1 MNPSSFPRSL
11 LPMFAAL
18 LLGLLPTRAQEASF
32 VLSDAL
38 GRIERAPVVV
48 QAKQKFRQAEAD
60 LRLSQAQAGA
70 KVDVGGQ
77 VSYSWLNPVAANP
90 VGVGLNLGVNVPL
103 GTSSAAVVA
112 LRQAELN
119 LESNRISL
127 RQTQSDLA
135 RRVVQLYGQVLVAE
149 SQRTQ
154 NTVLLE
160 LAQKQTSVLE
170 EQQRLGSA
178 TATQVLNS
186 RLSLSTAQ
194 QNLNRSESDWRD
206 KRSSLAGALGLAALP
221 GRPALPNEAQAVPT
235 LEQVLPKLEQC
246 PAVAQAVL
254 ALAQAQLQLEK
265 NLRGFSLSLGLTSDQ
280 FGANLN
286 LSVPD
291 FNTQVTVNYQPLT
304 ANPSTSGT
312 TLTLGANIPIW
323 DGGTTDAS
331 RDSAIIGIENAQS
344 QLEQVR
350 QDTRYQLESAIELMR
365 LDAQNLLLQQEAKT
379 VAEGSLNE
387 VKQRLALG
395 AVSPL
400 DELAARAGL
409 EAAQGNLV
417 AAQTRLLEDRY
428 QLLAVLGLG
437 GI

>member
-1 MNPSSFPRSL
+1 LDTLSFTRL
-11 LPMFAAL
+11 LVPMLTGL
-18 LLGLLPTRAQEASF
+18 LLGSVPTRAQEASF
-32 VLSDAL
+32 SLGDAL
-38 GRIERAPVVV
+38 ARIGRAPIVV

-60 LRLSQAQAGA
+60 LRLAQAQAGV
-70 KVDVGGQ
+70 KVDFGGN

-119 LESNRISL
+119 LESSRISL
-127 RQTQSDLA
+127 RQTQSEMT

-149 SQRTQ
+149 SQRGQ

-160 LAQKQTSVLE
+160 LAQKQTGVLE

-194 QNLNRSESDWRD
+194 QNLNKAESDWRD

-221 GRPALPNEAQAVPT
+221 GQPTLPNDTPTVLT
-235 LEQVLPKLEQC
+235 LEQVLPKLEQS
-246 PAVAQAVL
+246 PAVAQALL
-254 ALAQAQLQLEK
+254 AVTQARLQLEK
-265 NLRGFSLSLGLTSDQ
+265 TQRGFSLSLGLTSDQ
-280 FGANLN
+280 FAANLN

-291 FNTQVTVNYQPLT
+291 FNTQVSINYQPLT
-304 ANPSTSGT
+304 PTPTSTGT
-312 TLTLGANIPIW
+312 TLSLGATIPIW
-323 DGGTTDAS
+323 DGGTVEVAQE
-331 RDSAIIGIENAQS
+331 SAIIGIENAQA
-344 QLEQVR
+344 QLAQAR
-350 QDTRYQLESAIELMR
+350 QDTRYQLESAIELAR

-409 EAAQGNLV
+409 EAAQGNLL

-428 QLLAVLGLG
+428 QLLALLGLG
-437 GI
+437 AL

>member
-1 MNPSSFPRSL
+1 LDTLSFTRL
-11 LPMFAAL
+11 LVPMLTGL
-18 LLGLLPTRAQEASF
+18 LLGSVPTRAQEASF
-32 VLSDAL
+32 SLGDAL
-38 GRIERAPVVV
+38 ARIGRAPIVV

-60 LRLSQAQAGA
+60 LRLAQAQAGV
-70 KVDVGGQ
+70 KVDFGGN

-119 LESNRISL
+119 LESSRISL
-127 RQTQSDLA
+127 RQTQSEMT

-149 SQRTQ
+149 SQRGQ

-160 LAQKQTSVLE
+160 LAQKQTGVLE

-194 QNLNRSESDWRD
+194 QNLNKAESDWRD

-221 GRPALPNEAQAVPT
+221 GQPTLPNDTPTVLT
-235 LEQVLPKLEQC
+235 LEQVLPKLEQS
-246 PAVAQAVL
+246 PAVAQALL
-254 ALAQAQLQLEK
+254 AVTQARLQLEK
-265 NLRGFSLSLGLTSDQ
+265 TQRGFSLSLGLTSDQ
-280 FGANLN
+280 FAANLN

-291 FNTQVTVNYQPLT
+291 FNTQVSINYQPLT
-304 ANPSTSGT
+304 PTPTSTGT
-312 TLTLGANIPIW
+312 TLSLGATIPIW
-323 DGGTTDAS
+323 DGGTVEVAQE
-331 RDSAIIGIENAQS
+331 SAIIGIENAQA
-344 QLEQVR
+344 QLEQAR
-350 QDTRYQLESAIELMR
+350 QDTRYQLESAIELAR

-409 EAAQGNLV
+409 EAAQGNLL

-428 QLLAVLGLG
+428 QLLALLGLG
-437 GI
+437 AL

>member
-1 MNPSSFPRSL
+1 MNPFSFPRSL
-11 LPMFAAL
+11 FPVFAIL
-18 LLGLLPTRAQEASF
+18 LLGVLPTRAQEAIF
-32 VLSDAL
+32 ALSDAL
-38 GRIERAPVVV
+38 GRIERAPVVI
-48 QAKQKFRQAEAD
+48 QAKQKFRQTEAD
-60 LRLSQAQAGA
+60 LRLAQAQAGV

-119 LESNRISL
+119 LESSRISL

-149 SQRTQ
+149 SQRGQ
-154 NTVLLE
+154 NMVLLE

-178 TATQVLNS
+178 MATQVLNA

-221 GRPALPNEAQAVPT
+221 GRSVLPNDAPTVPT
-235 LEQVLPKLEQC
+235 LEQILPKLEQC
-246 PAVAQAVL
+246 PAVAQAVV
-254 ALAQAQLQLEK
+254 ALAQARLQLEK
-265 NLRGFSLSLGLTSDQ
+265 NLRGFILSLGLTSDQ

-344 QLEQVR
+344 QLDQTR

-409 EAAQGNLV
+409 EAAQGNLL